1 MSKLNSGSNKDNL
14 LNSRVKSRLD
24 GKNIKK
30 IRKELLSL
38 TKIDIKTS
46 KRYNIIII
54 NEDENED
61 RIVSYNEDFE
71 RINQNEINIENE
83 TNFDPSELADSSDF
97 ENEEDFF

>member
-97 ENEEDFF
+97 ENEEDDF